1 MLANV
6 RVVFVIQLKNS
17 GLFLNSDCH
26 PVRSLRLAGRAPD
39 YDNAVETARWEFPG
53 EEVEIHRIVEL
64 VE

>member
-26 PVRSLRLAGRAPD
+26 PVRSLRAAGRAPD
-39 YDNAVETARWEFPG
+39 YDNAVETARWECPG
-53 EEVEIHRIVEL
+53 EEIEIHRLVEL